1 MNCKN
6 CGTAL
11 DNDSLFCPNCG
22 SAVTKEEPINNA
34 SMSLNSA
41 PVNDLNASA
50 SQINPV
56 NDLNNMNSMNNIN
69 PVNDLNNMNSMNNMN
84 SNNIGSMNNMSSAN
98 TGSSN
103 NNGSSR
109 KTNSNLKNALIIILV
124 CLILCGGAA
133 FVYFKFFN
141 NNGYKVV
148 ENAINNMLEMNAS
161 DTKGFTFKMD
171 MDMVGSYDGV
181 SETVKAGLTAD
192 IDLKNKMSKINL
204 NASAEGMTIDIPAY
218 IDLNTGSE
226 AIYFKNPMES
236 SWNKLSF
243 AGMIPTDQLKFEN
256 NQKLVFEDYLK
267 DYDFITSEK
276 SDIKNMKK
284 YKMNFNKD
292 LIAKLEKDSLGT
304 LDLSMLEEYGLTDG
318 FSIDVYVDTK
328 DNYITKMALDL
339 SGVELDGVKLEK
351 YVISFEIT
359 NMNKIS
365 DVVIPD
371 EAKNATE
378 LDMSSL
384 FGPFGS
390 IDLDTDYDMDY
401 DFDVDYSDDEMSDF
415 SELSF

>member
-1 MNCKN
+1 
-6 CGTAL
+6 
-11 DNDSLFCPNCG
+11 
-22 SAVTKEEPINNA
+22 
-34 SMSLNSA
+34 
-41 PVNDLNASA
+41 
-50 SQINPV
+50 
-56 NDLNNMNSMNNIN
+56 
-69 PVNDLNNMNSMNNMN
+69 
-84 SNNIGSMNNMSSAN
+84 MSSVN
-98 TGSSN
+98 TGISN

-192 IDLKNKMSKINL
+192 IDLKNKMSKIDL
-204 NASAEGMTIDIPAY
+204 NASAEGMTIEIPAY

-328 DNYITKMALDL
+328 DNYITKMVLDL

-390 IDLDTDYDMDY
+390 TNFDTDYDMDYDMDY